1 MRPLSTVLLLVVAT
15 LVAPLAIAGTWLT
28 ARVDDRDEYV
38 DTVAGL
44 ADDRRVRALL
54 AEAAADGAFAALQQH
69 IPVGLP
75 EAVREWAGVA
85 ATAVVESPDFPT
97 FWRQANGDLHD
108 QVLAVLEDPDAP
120 ADGMITVD
128 ASPLVAQVLLQ
139 LEERGIPVGLLPR
152 IPLLVPVETE
162 AKVAEA
168 GPAYR
173 TADGVVRLLPVVW
186 LGLVALALLVARGW
200 RGRVRTAAGALL
212 GVALGAGA
220 LLLAADPLAVAAL
233 DRVEV
238 ERRELAGVL
247 LDTVIG
253 SVEPYARVF
262 LWAAPVG
269 VALLVLTL
277 WSGRRRESASLPAPG
292 H

>member
-1 MRPLSTVLLLVVAT
+1 MRTFTATVTVLLAT
-15 LVAPLAIAGTWLT
+15 LVAPFAIAGTWLT

-44 ADDRRVRALL
+44 ADDPTVRKVL
-54 AEAAADGAFAALQQH
+54 ADAAADGAVRALQQH

-85 ATAVVESPDFPT
+85 ATMVVESPEFPS
-97 FWRQANGDLHD
+97 FWRTANGDLHD
-108 QVLAVLEDPDAP
+108 QVLAVLEDPSAP
-120 ADGMITVD
+120 ADGTITVD

-139 LEERGIPVGLLPR
+139 LEDRGIPVGLLPE
-152 IPLLVPVETE
+152 IPLQVPVERE
-162 AKVAEA
+162 SKVAEA

-173 TADGVVRLLPVVW
+173 TVDGITRLLPVVW
-186 LGLVALALLVARGW
+186 LGLVAIALLVARGW
-200 RGRVRTAAGALL
+200 RGRVRALGFALL
-212 GVALGAGA
+212 GAA
-220 LLLAADPLAVAAL
+220 LAAVVLLVATDPLATAAL

-247 LDTVIG
+247 LDTVVG
-253 SVEPYARVF
+253 SLEPHARSF
-262 LWAAPVG
+262 LLAAPVG
-269 VALLVLTL
+269 LVLLVLSL
-277 WSGRRRESASLPAPG
+277 WSRRRDESPFPEPDD

>member
-1 MRPLSTVLLLVVAT
+1 MRPLTTFLLLVVAT

-44 ADDRRVRALL
+44 ADDQRVRALL
-54 AEAAADGAFAALQQH
+54 AEAAADGAFTALQQH

-85 ATAVVESPDFPT
+85 ATAVVESPEFPT

-108 QVLAVLEDPDAP
+108 QVLAVLEDPGAP

-128 ASPLVAQVLLQ
+128 AGPLVAQVLLQ

-173 TADGVVRLLPVVW
+173 TADGVVRLLPLVW
-186 LGLVALALLVARGW
+186 LGVVALAVLVARGW
-200 RGRVRTAAGALL
+200 RGRVRAAAGALL
-212 GVALGAGA
+212 GVAIGAGA
-220 LLLAADPLAVAAL
+220 LLLTADPLAGAAL

-238 ERRELAGVL
+238 QRRELAGVL

-253 SVEPYARVF
+253 SVEPYARAF

-269 VALLVLTL
+269 VVLVLLTL
-277 WSGRRRESASLPAPG
+277 WSGRRRESTFPPAAD